1 MRKAKNLYIIA
12 GPNGSGKT
20 TFARRFLPNY
30 ADCTHFINADLIA
43 QGLSPFSPVVAA
55 MKAGRLVLKEIE
67 ELSTKGLSFA
77 FETTLSGKTY
87 ISLLNKLKSKGYRI
101 HIFFLWIPNSNLAL
115 ERIKDRV
122 ESGGHDVPA
131 VDVRRR
137 FRRSI
142 ENFLQIYK
150 PLADAW
156 MLFDNSGEKHN
167 LVAQKRDGKLAV
179 NSQDLYKK
187 ITKGNGNGK

>member
-1 MRKAKNLYIIA
+1 MSPKNLYIIA

-20 TFARRFLPNY
+20 TFAKKFLPKY
-30 ADCTHFINADLIA
+30 CTHFINADLIA
-43 QGLSPFSPVVAA
+43 QGLSPFSPVIAA

-67 ELSTKGLSFA
+67 EMSEKGVNFA

-87 ISLLNKLKSKGYRI
+87 LSLLNKLKAKGYRT

-122 ESGGHDVPA
+122 AGGGHNVPA

-137 FRRSI
+137 FHRSI
-142 ENFLQIYK
+142 DNFFKVYE
-150 PLADAW
+150 PLLDTW
-156 MLFDNSGEKHN
+156 MLYDNSESEPR
-167 LVAQKRDGKLAV
+167 LVAEMIDGKV
-179 NSQDLYKK
+179 SVKDEDLFKK
-187 ITKGNGNGK
+187 ISKGNGNGK

>member
-1 MRKAKNLYIIA
+1 MNPKNLYIIA

-20 TFARRFLPNY
+20 TFAKKFLQKY
-30 ADCTHFINADLIA
+30 CTHFINADLIA

-55 MKAGRLVLKEIE
+55 MKAGRLVLQEIE
-67 ELSTKGLSFA
+67 EMSGKGISFA

-87 ISLLNKLKSKGYRI
+87 LSLLNKLKNKGYRI
-101 HIFFLWIPNSNLAL
+101 HLFFLWIPNSNLAL

-122 ESGGHDVPA
+122 ASGGHDVPA

-142 ENFLQIYK
+142 DNFFKVYE
-150 PLADAW
+150 PLLDTW
-156 MLFDNSGEKHN
+156 MLYDNSESEPR
-167 LVAQKRDGKLAV
+167 LVAEKINGEVLVKDD
-179 NSQDLYKK
+179 DLFKK
-187 ITKGNGNGK
+187 ISKGNRNGK

>member
-1 MRKAKNLYIIA
+1 MNPKNLYIIA

-20 TFARRFLPNY
+20 TFAKKFLPKY
-30 ADCTHFINADLIA
+30 CTHFINADLIA
-43 QGLSPFSPVVAA
+43 QGLSPFSPVIAA

-67 ELSTKGLSFA
+67 EMSEKGVNFA

-87 ISLLNKLKSKGYRI
+87 LSLLNKLKTKGYRT

-122 ESGGHDVPA
+122 AGGGHNVPA

-137 FRRSI
+137 FHRSI
-142 ENFLQIYK
+142 DNFFKVYE
-150 PLADAW
+150 PLLDTW
-156 MLFDNSGEKHN
+156 MLYDNSESEPR
-167 LVAQKRDGKLAV
+167 LVAEKINREVSVKDEGLF
-179 NSQDLYKK
+179 KK
-187 ITKGNGNGK
+187 ISKGNGNGK

>member
-1 MRKAKNLYIIA
+1 MTQNLYIIA

-20 TFARRFLPNY
+20 TFARKFLPNY

-43 QGLSPFSPVVAA
+43 QGLSPFSPAVAA

-67 ELSTKGLSFA
+67 ELSAKGVSFA

-87 ISLLNKLKSKGYRI
+87 LKLLKRLKGKGYRI
-101 HIFFLWIPNSNLAL
+101 HLFFLWIPDSSLSL

-122 ESGGHDVPA
+122 ASGGHNVPA
-131 VDVRRR
+131 ADVRRR

-142 ENFLQIYK
+142 DHFRGIYR
-150 PLADAW
+150 PVLDTW
-156 MLFDNSGEKHN
+156 MLYDNSDSEPNLIAEK
-167 LVAQKRDGKLAV
+167 VDGKISIKNESLF
-179 NSQDLYKK
+179 NK
-187 ITKGNGNGK
+187 ISKGNGNAK